1 MAMGRNLEF
10 CVITGQ
16 YFLLPNWIKEEKGVE
31 VDGRSQNRHK
41 LSRNSSGN
49 LSKKVVSLKKNYK
62 FERKSKFRK

>member
-1 MAMGRNLEF
+1 MGRNLEF

-41 LSRNSSGN
+41 LKIQVRI
-49 LSKKVVSLKKNYK
+49 
-62 FERKSKFRK
+62 